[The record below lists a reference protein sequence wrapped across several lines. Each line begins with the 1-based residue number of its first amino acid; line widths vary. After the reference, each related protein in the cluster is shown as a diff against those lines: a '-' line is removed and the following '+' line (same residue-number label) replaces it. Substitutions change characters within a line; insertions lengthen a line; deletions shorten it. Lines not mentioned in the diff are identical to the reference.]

1 MSRQPVAGVMGRD
14 GSVAKINNVILPKC
28 SVFSLHSVSAD
39 LTLCDQLIKLR
50 KRLPR
55 KLKAMSVNI
64 CRACVVTKV
73 GSQ

>member
-28 SVFSLHSVSAD
+28 SFSLHSVSAD
-39 LTLCDQLIKLR
+39 LTLCDQMIKMR
-50 KRLPR
+50 KTLPQ

-73 GSQ
+73 GS

>member
-1 MSRQPVAGVMGRD
+1 MAGVMGRD
-14 GSVAKINNVILPKC
+14 GSVAKITNVILPISAWC
-28 SVFSLHSVSAD
+28 FSLHRFSAD

-50 KRLPR
+50 KTLPI

-73 GSQ
+73 GS